1 MHRFNALTFTYVR
14 VVCAQLPPRLHSPTP
29 PTPPTAL
36 SHASSPPPR
45 PGHLLCSLALAFA
58 AVRAYKLCL
67 FTFTS
72 LWHAQADEPGSTQ
85 LATGNWEL
93 GTGKLSHGHGVLLG
107 LGLGLR
113 LGLVVVLVLRTG
125 VSPGINV
132 SVINASTALW
142 HFGFLGG
149 WRGADVIP
157 AASGL
162 RLRLLLQ
169 PRLHLH
175 LHLQVGLDST
185 WVWVR
190 VRVRCAF
197 YVNLLTTILAFVCAL
212 LCVAGWIPLDLGSRT
227 EREIINFVWHMLI
240 IGEHLEKFVNSV
252 ENLPNWV

>member
-29 PTPPTAL
+29 PTAP
-36 SHASSPPPR
+36 HASSPPPSP

-72 LWHAQADEPGSTQ
+72 LWHAQADEPGSAQ
-85 LATGNWEL
+85 LV
-93 GTGKLSHGHGVLLG
+93 TGKLSYGHVTLLSLG
-107 LGLGLR
+107 LSLR

-162 RLRLLLQ
+162 RLRLRLQ
-169 PRLHLH
+169 HRLHRH
-175 LHLQVGLDST
+175 LHLQLGLDS
-185 WVWVR
+185 
-190 VRVRCAF
+190 
-197 YVNLLTTILAFVCAL
+197 
-212 LCVAGWIPLDLGSRT
+212 GLGSSSGSLRFL
-227 EREIINFVWHMLI
+227 R
-240 IGEHLEKFVNSV
+240 
-252 ENLPNWV
+252 